1 MTENSQNSIFDA
13 YDSESPT
20 AIELRR
26 IYNNLRRYCTR
37 DNNTFLITS
46 SNRGEGKST
55 IAAYLALTIAR
66 IRKKKVLLI
75 DADIRRPTL
84 HKIFDLNREF
94 GLTDCLENSEDP
106 IKLIKTTR
114 QENLFVITA
123 GERSESPSNLFETD
137 IISNILKKVKFYY
150 DMVLIDSSPVLA
162 VSDTLFLA
170 GEANKIVFVILA
182 GVTPRE
188 VVVRARDLI
197 RETNAEIIGAVV
209 NNAMEVLPYYY
220 DYKYYSKE
228 SSLET
233 KDTK

>member
-1 MTENSQNSIFDA
+1 MNQNNKLSIFDA

-26 IYNNLRRYCTR
+26 IYNNLRRCCTR
-37 DNNTFLITS
+37 ENNTFLITS

-55 IAAYLALTIAR
+55 IASHLALTIAR

-84 HKIFDLNREF
+84 HEIF
-94 GLTDCLENSEDP
+94 GLDRNNGLAESLLYNEDP
-106 IKLIKTTR
+106 IKLIKNTR
-114 QENLFVITA
+114 QKDLYVITA
-123 GERSESPSNLFETD
+123 GERSNSPSSLFETESISD
-137 IISNILKKVKFYY
+137 ILRKVKFYY
-150 DMVLIDSSPVLA
+150 DMVLIDSAPVLA

-188 VVVRARDLI
+188 VVVRAMDI
-197 RETNAEIIGAVV
+197 IKETNAEIVGAVV

-220 DYKYYSKE
+220 EYKYYSKD
-228 SSLET
+228 SSLEI
-233 KDTK
+233 

>member
-1 MTENSQNSIFDA
+1 MNENNNKESIFDA

-26 IYNNLRRYCTR
+26 IYNNLRRYCAK

-55 IAAYLALTIAR
+55 IVSHLALTIAK

-84 HKIFDLNREF
+84 HKIFGLDREI
-94 GLTDCLENSEDP
+94 GLSDCLKNNEDP
-106 IKLIKTTR
+106 MKIIKNTR
-114 QENLFVITA
+114 QENLFIITA
-123 GERSESPSNLFETD
+123 GEKSDSPSSLFETD
-137 IISNILKKVKFYY
+137 MISGILKKVKFYY
-150 DMVLIDSSPVLA
+150 DLVLIDSAPVLA

-182 GVTPRE
+182 GITPRE
-188 VVVRARDLI
+188 VVVRARDI
-197 RETNAEIIGAVV
+197 IEESDAEIIGAVL

-220 DYKYYSKE
+220 DYKYYGQE
-228 SSLET
+228 SSL
-233 KDTK
+233 DI